1 MCQDQ
6 GKSQKWRSVSF
17 KSRAELS
24 SKIEL
29 SSVLSEKF
37 YVQIELRSR
46 SALSTKQGM
55 KISQDLRLK
64 AGNTGLHWVTLGSA
78 WCH

>member
-6 GKSQKWRSVSF
+6 GKFQKWRSVSF

-29 SSVLSEKF
+29 SSVLSEIF
-37 YVQIELRSR
+37 YVRIELSSR
-46 SALSTKQGM
+46 SALSAEK
-55 KISQDLRLK
+55 
-64 AGNTGLHWVTLGSA
+64 LGSGLVDA
-78 WCH
+78 EDHPLVLRNWE